1 MRAFIDFSSS
11 LDQAQQAL
19 RAYFHEPLDIL
30 VAHTTEQVKPLLE
43 KVDAYSKQGL
53 WCVGYMRYEAAPAFD
68 SAFKVHE
75 RRNPQSPLA
84 YFGVFKTPS
93 SVDLAQHLLHTN
105 STHQVKWSD
114 IIAKPNFDSAMVQIH
129 QAIAAGDF
137 YQVNYTSNM
146 HGEMSGDSASLFKA
160 MQQAQP
166 NAYAAFIQNEYEEVL
181 SVSPELFFEL
191 QQGHILVRPMKGTAA
206 RGIDTAD
213 DEIKKSQ
220 LRQSAKEQAENVMIV
235 DLIRNDVSRIA
246 KTHTVKVNQLFNIQ
260 TLPTLF
266 QMVSDVEADL
276 QDHVGLS
283 DVMQALFPCG
293 SITGAPKV
301 MAMKMIKQIE
311 PEERGVYCGTVG
323 VVRPGGDA
331 TFNVAI
337 RTVTLQK
344 TTNPMKQKA
353 LCGIGSGIT
362 FDASIAGEWQEW
374 RHKKAFLERSSQN
387 FSLLETMRFYK
398 GQLHQVQHHLDRMAL
413 AAQHFGFVFNRFEI
427 EQQLQEQSLTWG
439 QGAQRIRLLLEKNG
453 QIKLEHFD
461 LSASPEVAQVQWAA
475 TAFEMADSEF
485 VRFKTTHRAHYD
497 FYSPTNPAI
506 FDTLL
511 YNHHGEITEFTRG
524 NIALFLDGVWYTPP
538 LSCGLLNGIERQVL
552 LDKGLLK
559 ERKLYR
565 KDLEQAQGMAFM
577 NSLRGWLMAQL
588 VG

>member
-75 RRNPQSPLA
+75 RQNPQSPLA

-114 IIAKPNFDSAMVQIH
+114 IIAKPNFDSAMDLIH

-344 TTNPMKQKA
+344 TTNPMQQKA

-511 YNHHGEITEFTRG
+511 YNHQGEITEFTRG

>member
-75 RRNPQSPLA
+75 RQNPQSPLA

-166 NAYAAFIQNEYEEVL
+166 NAYAAFIQNEYEEIL

-453 QIKLEHFD
+453 HIKLEHFD

-524 NIALFLDGVWYTPP
+524 NIALFMDGVWYTPP